1 MNETNEEIPSKM
13 DEIKDKASDLWAYLC
28 EVGSTLKQKLQ
39 SLGASIN
46 DLYQLIKDKYL
57 QKKAKRTQAKY
68 DKLFYRKPRKR
79 NLIARKVKG
88 FFKGLKIGVKQVFNK
103 IEKEFQAEVETAKQ
117 LKKIN
122 EEIPTRTLEELH
134 PPEDSSI
141 GTSVDLSANTE
152 TRLEEE

>member
-1 MNETNEEIPSKM
+1 MSENEENIPSKV

-39 SLGASIN
+39 SLGSSIN
-46 DLYQLIKDKYL
+46 DLYQMIKDKYL

-79 NLIARKVKG
+79 NLIARKVRG
-88 FFKGLKIGVKQVFNK
+88 FFKGIKKGITEVFEK
-103 IEKEFQAEVETAKQ
+103 IEKEFQAERETAEQ

-134 PPEDSSI
+134 TPEDSST
-141 GTSVDLSANTE
+141 GTNVDISKVSTTE
-152 TRLEEE
+152 VE